1 MGVLINKKRCDNAES
16 CPCIDG
22 CPAKAFYFDK
32 EKDTVAVHNELCINC
47 RNCMIACEAGAV
59 KVFRNEEEY
68 HKLKTEYDED
78 AMTIENLFQDR
89 YGAVSIDEKYTYD
102 IENLDTLID
111 EANKP
116 LLIEFYNEDEATCL
130 INSIPIKEILET
142 IVLQVSYRKVEI
154 KDPEKIIKYGL
165 TNTPSFVIIN
175 NKEIIFKQDGF
186 VNVKDKAKLID
197 KLKIFNESLK

>member
-1 MGVLINKKRCDNAES
+1 MGVLINKKRCDNAEA
-16 CPCIDG
+16 CPCIDN

-32 EKDTVAVHNELCINC
+32 DKNTVAVHNELCINC

-68 HKLKTEYDED
+68 RKLKTEYDED

-89 YGAVSIDEKYTYD
+89 YGAVSVDEKYTYD

-111 EANKP
+111 EAKKP
-116 LLIEFYNEDEATCL
+116 LLIEFYNEDEASCL
-130 INSIPIKEILET
+130 INSIPIKEILEA
-142 IVLQVSYRKVEI
+142 IALQVSYRKVEI
-154 KDPEKIIKYGL
+154 KDTKMIMKYGL
-165 TNTPSFVIIN
+165 NNAPSLVIIN

-186 VNVKDKAKLID
+186 INVKDKDKLID
-197 KLKIFNESLK
+197 KLKKFNESLK